1 MNKLFV
7 LFLIFGC
14 NTPMPKPNGMLAMDY
29 PPPKYQQVSTE
40 CPYTFD
46 FNSVSSIEVQSNCFF
61 SISYPSMKAKVY
73 MSYFNLKEHQ
83 IENLYRDFNT
93 RLMDHTKKEVQIQE
107 SNYEN
112 ISQQKFGRFYEIT
125 SDSPSNLH
133 FHLTDQKKHFISGV
147 LFFSATPNYDS
158 LYPAIQYIKNDLRH
172 LTESL
177 SWR

>member
-1 MNKLFV
+1 
-7 LFLIFGC
+7 
-14 NTPMPKPNGMLAMDY
+14 MPKPNGMLAMDY

-112 ISQQKFGRFYEIT
+112 LRKY
-125 SDSPSNLH
+125 L
-133 FHLTDQKKHFISGV
+133 LLK
-147 LFFSATPNYDS
+147 S
-158 LYPAIQYIKNDLRH
+158 LK
-172 LTESL
+172 
-177 SWR
+177 